1 MAIDWTSAKKQ
12 AEEKDEE
19 LKKSG
24 FQNRTTQLYT
34 PGVLFTTNNRTANSQ
49 VKPSSNPQTS
59 GGTSTA
65 GWVDALFSLPGK
77 AVDAVKNAD
86 RQTLLEKRNTLEAR
100 RDALRSANVGGVGTF
115 SHANDSNATRIR
127 ELDDEIASVDRFLDL
142 QNQIELQ
149 PYEQKV
155 TPAREALS
163 KHSIQTNLARR
174 SRGFT
179 YEDAKRADEKASELR
194 REVEKKQRGVEGIKY
209 KQNYQDI
216 TQDSSFTGQFSA
228 NYDIGQMGE
237 DEALA
242 WNTYLND
249 PTEEN
254 RIYAESVSAA
264 REAYMARNQEA
275 LEADTGNSWISKD
288 LAGYLPQF
296 LGQNIAGIKG
306 GLGGAA
312 AGTVLPVAG
321 TAAGAKAGYAAGR
334 ALYGYETA
342 RGRVFKSLLDA
353 GVPEDQ
359 ARLAANDE
367 AIVSS
372 VIEGGDAVIDMLTL
386 GFGNLL
392 KKGGTAAAK
401 STLPKILRN
410 YGINIGSEGL
420 QEWTQEGVSIANQ
433 KRNDTGILNLVQESA
448 GQMGRA
454 ISGQD
459 PEALE
464 QMNQAGLTG
473 LKIAAMMGGGGIA
486 FNTAL
491 SKATS
496 PLMLPTA
503 DQETGYQK
511 ITEQDAINQF
521 NQNVNNRTAFVPDNP
536 LVNTLPTVSDALY
549 YAPGSPAYRGAQ
561 TAQSAQ
567 TQQQVNMQPSAETST
582 QRRQGVQIPVQERT
596 WQDAGNRKVNAFQYD
611 HPELRPYYAEAARAL
626 KYDLVSSTKGERF
639 PIFDAN
645 STSGKDIIG
654 YTGTKRSVTD
664 PIAQALDNAN
674 LSYAQIDKVI
684 DDLIADNGQENYA
697 AAKKLELV
705 LDDMLTNGYTDSDG
719 YTVPPNQE
727 YIAARD
733 NVNAGF
739 SADNAEYR
747 MSEAEFNA
755 AVARDPAAAQLAEQ
769 LSKSFYAGD
778 ITQEEYSGA
787 MDLMKAQLLPTVESL
802 PTVGPESS
810 VGAARKGFDPYSAFL
825 GTKSEFFPEGANA
838 ARPVDVPTTDA
849 EGNPIRKTAATAMGA
864 KAIPDNVVLD
874 IQNMVMNGDLSY
886 QVATDKAAITRAIS
900 TIQADGFQRSLQQ
913 FSDSVQKGVVS
924 KDMAALGQQLLVNA
938 ANAGD
943 SNATAE
949 ILSLYAQME
958 TVAGQA
964 VQAASILRKL
974 SPTAQLYA
982 AQKVASNLEKTL
994 SKQLKGENI
1003 TINPDLITEFNEQTT
1018 QEGRDA
1024 VMEKIYKDLASQVP
1038 STWKDKWNAW
1048 RYLSMLGNPRT
1059 HIRNIFGNV
1068 GFQPV
1073 RFMKDRIAA
1082 VIESGV
1088 SAASGGK
1095 LQRTKSFATNPAL
1108 YAAAW
1113 QDYKNVS
1120 DVLSGNKYDDVQSII
1135 NNNRTI
1141 FKTKPL
1147 EALRKA
1153 NTNALSIEDM
1163 WFKRITY
1170 ADALAGYLAANG
1182 VTVEEFLKMKSED
1195 GSKKKAIYQ
1204 EAALPAG
1211 TRVRAAD
1218 RNNFGEIVSFDE
1230 GTNKYLVHFVSP
1242 SGHEANV
1249 NLDAS
1254 LVFPVNRSAQKVKV
1268 RNESGE
1274 VLPSFLQAARDYA
1287 GQEALKATYNDKN
1300 AVSDRAVQIA
1310 RSLGVFGEAVLPFKR
1325 TPANIL
1331 VRGFE
1336 YSPLGLAK
1344 GLTYDLYQVKQG
1356 NMTGAQAIDN
1366 IAAGM
1371 TGTGLML
1378 LGGLLAAAGIVS
1390 GGAGDDEK
1398 QAQFNEL
1405 TGGQTY
1411 ALNLPGGGSVT
1422 LDWLAPEALPFFM
1435 GVQAME
1441 SFGEE
1446 GLTGDTI
1453 TSAFASI
1460 SEPMLEMSMLQSL
1473 NDLIDNVSYAASN
1486 EKLSGLV
1493 GSSLISYLTQAIPTI
1508 GGQIERTFEDKRYST
1523 YTNKDSLLPT
1533 DIQYALGKAS
1543 AKIPGWDF
1551 QQIPYIDEWGRTE
1564 STGPL
1569 PLRAFN
1575 NFLNPAYTSQENVT
1589 PLDAE
1594 IQRIYDATGDKA
1606 VIPNR
1611 ADKEITVATGV
1622 KMLLTGDEYVRYAT
1636 KRGQMSFEIGTDLLN
1651 DDVFQGLTDQQK
1663 ADVLDDAY
1671 SYADATAKASI
1682 SAYQPEDW
1690 ITETADAGIDPA
1702 TAILYKYSDAKS
1714 DAKREMLMNDPDL
1727 TADQKKA
1734 LDLALISDKSKID
1747 YTNEQTFALSHL
1759 SDAGQEKWAKAEAW
1773 GMPYEDYVKYYPIC
1787 SKSGKGM
1794 TKAVVI
1800 QNLIDAG
1807 MSQRDAYNFWDL
1819 IRNG

>member
-1 MAIDWTSAKKQ
+1 MAINWANVNKQ
-12 AEEKDEE
+12 ASDIEDE
-19 LKKSG
+19 LSI
-24 FQNRTTQLYT
+24 FSNRTTNDR
-34 PGVLFTTNNRTANSQ
+34 TTNNQEKSSS
-49 VKPSSNPQTS
+49 KPSTS
-59 GGTSTA
+59 GGKSTA
-65 GWVDALFSLPGK
+65 GWVDTLFSLPGK
-77 AVDAVKNAD
+77 AADVVKNTD
-86 RQTLLEKRNTLEAR
+86 RQALLEKRKVLETR
-100 RDALRSANVGGVGTF
+100 RDNLRRSNVGGVGTF

-163 KHSIQTNLARR
+163 KHSIQTNFARR
-174 SRGFT
+174 SRDLT
-179 YEDAKRADEKASELR
+179 YEESKQAAKKADELR

-209 KQNYQDI
+209 KQGYQDI
-216 TQDSSFTGQFSA
+216 TRDGSFTGQFSA

-503 DQETGYQK
+503 DQAQEGGYSK
-511 ITEQDAINQF
+511 ITEQDAINRF
-521 NQNVNNRTAFVPDNP
+521 NQTVNDRPAFVPDNP
-536 LVNTLPTVSDALY
+536 LVSTLPTVSDALY

-561 TAQSAQ
+561 TAQIAQ

-582 QRRQGVQIPVQERT
+582 QRSQGVQIPVQERT

-626 KYDLVSSTKGERF
+626 KYDLASSTRGERF
-639 PIFDAN
+639 PILDAN

-654 YTGTKRSVTD
+654 YTGTKRSVTE

-674 LSYAQIDKVI
+674 LSYAQIDKAI

-727 YIAARD
+727 YIAARERA
-733 NVNAGF
+733 NSGLTGT
-739 SADNAEYR
+739 EYS
-747 MSEAEFNA
+747 MSEEEWLSLMGQEPEG
-755 AVARDPAAAQLAEQ
+755 PA
-769 LSKSFYAGD
+769 
-778 ITQEEYSGA
+778 
-787 MDLMKAQLLPTVESL
+787 MLPTVEQQY
-802 PTVGPESS
+802 GPESS
-810 VGAARKGFDPYSAFL
+810 VGAARKGFDPWSAFQ

-849 EGNPIRKTAATAMGA
+849 QGNPIRKTASTAMGA
-864 KAIPDNVVLD
+864 KAIPDEVVVD
-874 IQNMVMNGDLSY
+874 IQNMVMSGDLSY
-886 QVATDKAAITRAIS
+886 KRVADRDSINRAVSRIN
-900 TIQADGFQRSLQQ
+900 ADGFQRALGD
-913 FSDSVQKGVVS
+913 FSDAVQKGVVS
-924 KDMAALGQQLLVNA
+924 KDMATLGQQLLVNA

-1059 HIRNIFGNV
+1059 HIRNIVGNV

-1095 LQRTKSFATNPAL
+1095 LQRTKSFAYNPAL

-1113 QDYKNVS
+1113 QDFDNVS

-1135 NNNRTI
+1135 NDNRAI

-1170 ADALAGYLAANG
+1170 AGALSGYLNANG
-1182 VTVEEFLKMKSED
+1182 VTADQLK
-1195 GSKKKAIYQ
+1195 
-1204 EAALPAG
+1204 
-1211 TRVRAAD
+1211 
-1218 RNNFGEIVSFDE
+1218 
-1230 GTNKYLVHFVSP
+1230 
-1242 SGHEANV
+1242 SGNV
-1249 NLDAS
+1249 DPNLLS
-1254 LVFPVNRSAQKVKV
+1254 
-1268 RNESGE
+1268 
-1274 VLPSFLQAARDYA
+1274 AARDYA

-1300 AVSDRAVQIA
+1300 AVSDRVVQIA

-1336 YSPLGLAK
+1336 YSPLGLVK

-1533 DIQYALGKAS
+1533 DVQYALGKAS

-1575 NFLNPAYTSQENVT
+1575 NFLNPAYTSSLNVT

-1636 KRGQMSFEIGTDLLN
+1636 DRGQMSFEIGTDLLN

-1671 SYADATAKASI
+1671 SYADAMAKASI

-1727 TADQKKA
+1727 TSDQKKA

-1759 SDAGQEKWAKAEAW
+1759 SDAGQEKWEKAEAW
-1773 GMPYEDYVKYYPIC
+1773 GMPCEDYVKYYPIV
-1787 SKSGKGM
+1787 SSGK
-1794 TKAVVI
+1794 KVDCI
-1800 QNLIDAG
+1800 QELIDAG
-1807 MSQRDAYNFWDL
+1807 MNPQDAYSFWNL
-1819 IRNG
+1819 IRKG

>member
-1 MAIDWTSAKKQ
+1 MAINWANVNKQ
-12 AEEKDEE
+12 ASDIEDEV
-19 LKKSG
+19 SI
-24 FQNRTTQLYT
+24 FSNRTTNDR
-34 PGVLFTTNNRTANSQ
+34 TTNNQEKSSS
-49 VKPSSNPQTS
+49 KPSTS
-59 GGTSTA
+59 GGKSTA
-65 GWVDALFSLPGK
+65 GWVDTLFSLPGK
-77 AVDAVKNAD
+77 AADVVKNTD
-86 RQTLLEKRNTLEAR
+86 RQALLEKRKVLETR
-100 RDALRSANVGGVGTF
+100 RDNLRRSNVGGVGTF

-149 PYEQKV
+149 PYKQKV
-155 TPAREALS
+155 TPAREALR

-174 SRGFT
+174 SRDLT
-179 YEDAKRADEKASELR
+179 YEESKQAAKKADELR

-209 KQNYQDI
+209 KQGYQDI
-216 TQDSSFTGQFSA
+216 TRDGSFTGQFSA

-503 DQETGYQK
+503 DQAQETGYSK
-511 ITEQDAINQF
+511 ITEQDAINRF
-521 NQNVNNRTAFVPDNP
+521 NQTVNNRTAFVPDNP

-626 KYDLVSSTKGERF
+626 KYDLASSTRGERF
-639 PIFDAN
+639 PILDAN
-645 STSGKDIIG
+645 STSGRDIIG
-654 YTGTKRSVTD
+654 YTGTKRSVTE

-674 LSYAQIDKVI
+674 LSYAQIDKAI

-864 KAIPDNVVLD
+864 KAIPDEVVGD

-994 SKQLKGENI
+994 SKQLKGKNI

-1018 QEGRDA
+1018 QDGRDA

-1073 RFMKDRIAA
+1073 RFMKGRIAA

-1113 QDYKNVS
+1113 QDFDNVS

-1135 NNNRTI
+1135 NDNRTI

-1153 NTNALSIEDM
+1153 NTNALSVEDM

-1170 ADALAGYLAANG
+1170 AGALSGYLNANG
-1182 VTVEEFLKMKSED
+1182 VTADQLK
-1195 GSKKKAIYQ
+1195 
-1204 EAALPAG
+1204 
-1211 TRVRAAD
+1211 
-1218 RNNFGEIVSFDE
+1218 
-1230 GTNKYLVHFVSP
+1230 
-1242 SGHEANV
+1242 SGNV
-1249 NLDAS
+1249 DPNLLS
-1254 LVFPVNRSAQKVKV
+1254 
-1268 RNESGE
+1268 
-1274 VLPSFLQAARDYA
+1274 AARDYA

-1300 AVSDRAVQIA
+1300 AVSDRVVQIA

-1411 ALNLPGGGSVT
+1411 ALNLPGGGSIT

-1533 DIQYALGKAS
+1533 DVQYALGKAS
-1543 AKIPGWDF
+1543 AKIPVWDF

-1636 KRGQMSFEIGTDLLN
+1636 DRGQMSFEIGTDLLN

-1671 SYADATAKASI
+1671 SYADAMAKASI

-1727 TADQKKA
+1727 TSDQKKA

>member
-1 MAIDWTSAKKQ
+1 MSFTSDYLKRKN
-12 AEEKDEE
+12 E
-19 LKKSG
+19 LEMEKKSVSFPSKLPTQSIQKTAPAATNQVAG
-24 FQNRTTQLYT
+24 ATSNGIVSTVVDRINQINNGISPEIKKAFRENKYASSSISAEPKTLPNVGRELAFARRTRAGGDTIKNLQEQQNAYLQQQRQTDERNIFDDIGWGLGYGTERIAAGLLGPVEGVTDFVGSNFWNVVGGISSLGGNLPNPVSEYANQQAAAFLDNSITRDYSQSIEERYKPNDAQRTL
-34 PGVLFTTNNRTANSQ
+34 GNVNEAVAAML
-49 VKPSSNPQTS
+49 PSLAASYVTGGGSALAQGGALAS
-59 GGTSTA
+59 GG
-65 GWVDALFSLPGK
+65 
-77 AVDAVKNAD
+77 
-86 RQTLLEKRNTLEAR
+86 
-100 RDALRSANVGGVGTF
+100 
-115 SHANDSNATRIR
+115 SNA
-127 ELDDEIASVDRFLDL
+127 LKLL
-142 QNQIELQ
+142 
-149 PYEQKV
+149 P
-155 TPAREALS
+155 
-163 KHSIQTNLARR
+163 
-174 SRGFT
+174 
-179 YEDAKRADEKASELR
+179 
-194 REVEKKQRGVEGIKY
+194 
-209 KQNYQDI
+209 
-216 TQDSSFTGQFSA
+216 
-228 NYDIGQMGE
+228 
-237 DEALA
+237 
-242 WNTYLND
+242 
-249 PTEEN
+249 
-254 RIYAESVSAA
+254 
-264 REAYMARNQEA
+264 
-275 LEADTGNSWISKD
+275 TGN
-288 LAGYLPQF
+288 
-296 LGQNIAGIKG
+296 
-306 GLGGAA
+306 
-312 AGTVLPVAG
+312 
-321 TAAGAKAGYAAGR
+321 
-334 ALYGYETA
+334 
-342 RGRVFKSLLDA
+342 
-353 GVPEDQ
+353 
-359 ARLAANDE
+359 
-367 AIVSS
+367 
-372 VIEGGDAVIDMLTL
+372 
-386 GFGNLL
+386 NL
-392 KKGGTAAAK
+392 
-401 STLPKILRN
+401 
-410 YGINIGSEGL
+410 
-420 QEWTQEGVSIANQ
+420 
-433 KRNDTGILNLVQESA
+433 
-448 GQMGRA
+448 GRA
-454 ISGQD
+454 IMGVQAAGSSAQDAYQEGADLGQS
-459 PEALE
+459 LLYGTT
-464 QMNQAGLTG
+464 AGLLETTIES
-473 LKIAAMMGGGGIA
+473 LAGGIPGLGKGA
-486 FNTAL
+486 ATQLAEKMLSNPTMRKALDIIGEGGEEAISAYVTPYIKRQIYDPDAQNATPEEIIQNALMGMAVAGVLQGGIELPSAL
-491 SKATS
+491 STRSDVSRQATENLS
-496 PLMLPTA
+496 NPDFVQRTTA
-503 DQETGYQK
+503 
-511 ITEQDAINQF
+511 DAINQF

-536 LVNTLPTVSDALY
+536 LVSTLPTVSDALY

-626 KYDLVSSTKGERF
+626 KYDLASSTRGERF
-639 PIFDAN
+639 PILDAN
-645 STSGKDIIG
+645 STSGRDIIG
-654 YTGTKRSVTD
+654 YTGTKRSVTE

-674 LSYAQIDKVI
+674 LSYAQIDKAI

-739 SADNAEYR
+739 SADNPEYR

-838 ARPVDVPTTDA
+838 ARPVDVPNTDV

-864 KAIPDNVVLD
+864 KAIPDEVVGD
-874 IQNMVMNGDLSY
+874 IQNMVMSGDLSY
-886 QVATDKAAITRAIS
+886 KRVTDRDSINRAIS
-900 TIQADGFQRSLQQ
+900 RIKADGFQRALGD
-913 FSDSVQKGVVS
+913 FSDAVQKGVVS
-924 KDMAALGQQLLVNA
+924 KDMATLGQQLLVNA

-943 SNATAE
+943 ANATAE

-1024 VMEKIYKDLASQVP
+1024 VMEKIYKDIASQVP
-1038 STWKDKWNAW
+1038 STWKDKWNAL

-1059 HIRNIFGNV
+1059 HFKNIFGNV

-1113 QDYKNVS
+1113 QDFDNVS
-1120 DVLSGNKYDDVQSII
+1120 DALSGNKYDDVQSII
-1135 NNNRTI
+1135 NDNRTI

-1170 ADALAGYLAANG
+1170 AGALSGYLNANG
-1182 VTVEEFLKMKSED
+1182 VTAEQLK
-1195 GSKKKAIYQ
+1195 
-1204 EAALPAG
+1204 
-1211 TRVRAAD
+1211 
-1218 RNNFGEIVSFDE
+1218 
-1230 GTNKYLVHFVSP
+1230 
-1242 SGHEANV
+1242 SGNV
-1249 NLDAS
+1249 DPNLLS
-1254 LVFPVNRSAQKVKV
+1254 
-1268 RNESGE
+1268 
-1274 VLPSFLQAARDYA
+1274 AARDYA

-1310 RSLGVFGEAVLPFKR
+1310 RSLGVVGEAVLPFKR

-1336 YSPLGLAK
+1336 YSPLWLVK

-1378 LGGLLAAAGIVS
+1378 LGGLLAAAGVVS

-1523 YTNKDSLLPT
+1523 YTNKDSILPT
-1533 DIQYALGKAS
+1533 GVQYALGKAS
-1543 AKIPGWDF
+1543 AKIPIWDF
-1551 QQIPYIDEWGRTE
+1551 QQVPYIDAWGRE
-1564 STGPL
+1564 EETGLL
-1569 PLRAFN
+1569 PMRALN
-1575 NFLNPAYTSQENVT
+1575 NFLNPAYTSSLNVT
-1589 PLDAE
+1589 PVDEE
-1594 IQRIYDATGDKA
+1594 IQRLYNATGVGS
-1606 VIPNR
+1606 VIPSR
-1611 ADKEITVATGV
+1611 ADKSITVDGEDINLSGDKYVEYAKTKGGTAFDLLSSIIDTSTYKGLSDDEKVKLISDVYEYANSVGKAAVSSYKPEGFSAKVQSTGV
-1622 KMLLTGDEYVRYAT
+1622 DP
-1636 KRGQMSFEIGTDLLN
+1636 
-1651 DDVFQGLTDQQK
+1651 
-1663 ADVLDDAY
+1663 ADYILY
-1671 SYADATAKASI
+1671 RS
-1682 SAYQPEDW
+1682 
-1690 ITETADAGIDPA
+1690 TADADNNGTVTQSEAASALLPMKNLSNAEKGKVWQSQNSSWNEKKNPFSGALASAGIDASTA
-1702 TAILYKYSDAKS
+1702 TSILNKYSEVYNMDIEPGEQAAELSKFLDS
-1714 DAKREMLMNDPDL
+1714 LNL
-1727 TADQKKA
+1727 TADQRTVVDDTYKFYNMFPATIKA
-1734 LDLALISDKSKID
+1734 YNIETMSKSAK
-1747 YTNEQTFALSHL
+1747 
-1759 SDAGQEKWAKAEAW
+1759 EKWPRVQAW
-1773 GMPYEDYVKYYPIC
+1773 GMSEEDYLKYYPMV
-1787 SKSGKGM
+1787 SSGKKADCLQKLQNAGM
-1794 TKAVVI
+1794 TQA
-1800 QNLIDAG
+1800 QAN
-1807 MSQRDAYNFWDL
+1807 YFWSL
-1819 IRNG
+1819 VKSK

>member
-1 MAIDWTSAKKQ
+1 MGVLKKVNQPDEEKKQ
-12 AEEKDEE
+12 GKLVKISPESAPR
-19 LKKSG
+19 SFG
-24 FQNRTTQLYT
+24 TGGT
-34 PGVLFTTNNRTANSQ
+34 PAQ
-49 VKPSSNPQTS
+49 IKPPSNPQTS

-86 RQTLLEKRNTLEAR
+86 RQTLLEKRNTLEDR

-163 KHSIQTNLARR
+163 KHSIQTNFARR
-174 SRGFT
+174 SRDLT
-179 YEDAKRADEKASELR
+179 YEESKQAAKKADELR

-209 KQNYQDI
+209 KQGYQDI
-216 TQDSSFTGQFSA
+216 TRDGSFTGQFSA

-433 KRNDTGILNLVQESA
+433 KRSDTGILNLVQESL

-454 ISGQD
+454 ITGED
-459 PEALE
+459 LEARE
-464 QMNQAGLTG
+464 QMNQAGLAG

-503 DQETGYQK
+503 DQAQETGYSK
-511 ITEQDAINQF
+511 ITEQDAINRF

-561 TAQSAQ
+561 TAQRAQ
-567 TQQQVNMQPSAETST
+567 TKRQVNMQPSAETST

-626 KYDLVSSTKGERF
+626 KYDLASSTNGERF

-654 YTGTKRSVTD
+654 YTGTKRSVTE

-674 LSYAQIDKVI
+674 LSYAQIDKAI

-849 EGNPIRKTAATAMGA
+849 QGNPIRKTASTAMGA

-994 SKQLKGENI
+994 SKQLKGKNI

-1018 QEGRDA
+1018 QDGRDA

-1059 HIRNIFGNV
+1059 HIRNIVGNV

-1113 QDYKNVS
+1113 QDYNNVA

-1135 NNNRTI
+1135 NDNRTI

-1147 EALRKA
+1147 EALRKF
-1153 NTNALSIEDM
+1153 NTNALSVEDM

-1508 GGQIERTFEDKRYST
+1508 GGQIERTGEDKRYST
-1523 YTNKDSLLPT
+1523 YTDKDSLLPT

-1543 AKIPGWDF
+1543 AKIPVWDF

-1636 KRGQMSFEIGTDLLN
+1636 KRGKMSFEIGSDLLN
-1651 DDVFQGLTDQQK
+1651 DDVFQDLTDQQK

-1671 SYADATAKASI
+1671 SYADAMAKASI